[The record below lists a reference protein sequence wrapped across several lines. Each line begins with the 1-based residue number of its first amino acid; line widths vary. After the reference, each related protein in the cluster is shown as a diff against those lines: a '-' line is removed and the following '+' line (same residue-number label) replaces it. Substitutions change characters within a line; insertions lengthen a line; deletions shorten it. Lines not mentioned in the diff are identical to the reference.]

1 MDKSTMRISD
11 RYGVEIKHI
20 EECFMEKVPRERL
33 CVTENHYYDNPIH
46 TLYLTFDELNM
57 LNQAIS
63 EYIKSMKG
71 E

>member
-1 MDKSTMRISD
+1 MRISD
-11 RYGVEIKHI
+11 RYGVEITHI
-20 EECFMEKVPRERL
+20 DACFMEKVPREIL
-33 CVTENHYYDNPIH
+33 CITENHYYDNPIH
-46 TLYLTFDELNM
+46 TLYLTFDELVM

>member
-1 MDKSTMRISD
+1 MDKTMRISD

-20 EECFMEKVPRERL
+20 ESCFMEKVPRECL
-33 CVTENHYYDNPIH
+33 CITDNRNYNSPIH
-46 TLYLTFDELNM
+46 TLYLTFDELDM

-63 EYIKSMKG
+63 EYIKAMKG